1 MAPAALRAHRP
12 QLVFHAGPDAAQVDR
27 VHAVE
32 DLGRFVGGVGRRS
45 LDAGVVER
53 EVEPAEARH
62 GAFYKCGDLLLVGH
76 VAYDAERLT
85 ARGGQLGR
93 RGPEGLLVAVGKHDG
108 GPGLGERLRC
118 GEPHAGAG
126 AGDDGNAVV
135 EVVGRVHAVS
145 G

>member
-1 MAPAALRAHRP
+1 MQAQTPRRLIALTRSKVSAGSSAAP
-12 QLVFHAGPDAAQVDR
+12 V
-27 VHAVE
+27 
-32 DLGRFVGGVGRRS
+32 
-45 LDAGVVER
+45 GVVER

-62 GAFYKCGDLLLVGH
+62 GAFYECGDLLLVGD
-76 VAYDAERLT
+76 VADDAERLT

-93 RGPEGLLVAVGKHDG
+93 RGPGGLLVAVGKHDG

-135 EVVGRVHAVS
+135 EVVGRVHVVS
-145 G
+145 R

>member
-1 MAPAALRAHRP
+1 ML
-12 QLVFHAGPDAAQVDR
+12 HARPDAAQVDR

-32 DLGRFVGGVGRRS
+32 GLGRFVGGVGRRG

-62 GAFYKCGDLLLVGH
+62 GSVYERGDLPLVGH
-76 VAYDAERLT
+76 VADDAERLT

-108 GPGLGERLRC
+108 GPGLGERPRR
-118 GEPHAGAG
+118 GEPHARAG
-126 AGDDGNAVV
+126 TGDDGNAVV
-135 EVVGRVHAVS
+135 EVVGRVHVLS
-145 G
+145 W